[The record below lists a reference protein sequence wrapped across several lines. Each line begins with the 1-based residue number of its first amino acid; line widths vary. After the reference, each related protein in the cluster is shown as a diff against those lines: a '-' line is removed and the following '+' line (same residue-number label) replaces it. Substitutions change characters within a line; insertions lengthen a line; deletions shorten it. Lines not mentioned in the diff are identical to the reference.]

1 LFPLARI
8 WWLSTQRR
16 WRQNSFLLAI
26 ALGISA
32 THGYHTWGLQSPAQL
47 TLLFGVA
54 LGVAMFLPALI
65 RTENILANPRFTL
78 LPYTP
83 RFLFLLQPVFGNP
96 LRFVLAASALTWG
109 AVGLILLG
117 RSAAEWVLELPR
129 LLGWTLV
136 GLALA
141 EVIEQWL
148 RRRASVLVYM
158 AAVLAGISAL
168 RVLVGFASVRAVAGE
183 LEQHAVGPW
192 RALLLGGGAPLAAKV
207 LTTAVLAAV
216 FGLLLRGGRKLVEGP
231 EVRREARSWT
241 ARLLAWL
248 PVRPALAK
256 ELAMVLRVVVLRIS
270 YLWIPLVTA
279 AALYG
284 GAPFLLAGLFL
295 WWIGAAYNLL
305 GPDVPRGGLVRYQLL
320 PRSLASV
327 FRARHAAIVLVSVI
341 LVGVA
346 VLLVGIGGVWRP
358 PRTGPPSPL
367 AYPLWGMYGMSLFLL
382 FTVTSDRISLRYPR
396 TISMRGVIEE
406 GTATVTFAETV
417 LRFLSL
423 AGTAATAAAILAGWV
438 ASSGLLTG
446 VLLAALTHAGIYALH
461 LRTHLHRG

>member
-1 LFPLARI
+1 M
-8 WWLSTQRR
+8 
-16 WRQNSFLLAI
+16 LAI

-32 THGYHTWGLQSPAQL
+32 IHGYHSWGLQSPAQL

-109 AVGLILLG
+109 AVGLVGQQGGRMWGLDLLQ
-117 RSAAEWVLELPR
+117 
-129 LLGWTLV
+129 LLGWVLA

-141 EVIEQWL
+141 ELIDEWL
-148 RRRASVLVYM
+148 RQRASVLLYM
-158 AAVLAGISAL
+158 AVM
-168 RVLVGFASVRAVAGE
+168 LVGIGAIRLLADRASLQTVARE
-183 LEQHAVGPW
+183 LEQRAVGPW
-192 RALLLGGGAPLAAKV
+192 QALLVGGAGSLAAEM
-207 LTTAVLAAV
+207 LTTLVLAAA
-216 FGLLLRGGRKLVEGP
+216 FAFLLHAGRGLAGRSAVQ
-231 EVRREARSWT
+231 REARSWT
-241 ARLLAWL
+241 ARLLAWIPL
-248 PVRPALAK
+248 RPALVK
-256 ELAMVLRVVVLRIS
+256 ELAVVLRVVVLRVN

-327 FRARHAAIVLVSVI
+327 FRARHAAIVMVSVI

-367 AYPLWGMYGMSLFLL
+367 AYPLGGMYGISLFLL
-382 FTVTSDRISLRYPR
+382 FTVTSDRISLRSPR

>member
-1 LFPLARI
+1 MFPLARI

-32 THGYHTWGLQSPAQL
+32 IHGYHSWGLQSPAQL

-83 RFLFLLQPVFGNP
+83 RFLFLLQPVFGSP

-109 AVGLILLG
+109 AVGLVGQQGGRMWGLDLLQ
-117 RSAAEWVLELPR
+117 
-129 LLGWTLV
+129 LLGWVLA

-141 EVIEQWL
+141 ELIDEWL
-148 RRRASVLVYM
+148 RQRASVLLYM
-158 AAVLAGISAL
+158 AVM
-168 RVLVGFASVRAVAGE
+168 LVGIGAIQLLADRASLQTVARE
-183 LEQHAVGPW
+183 LEQRAVGPW
-192 RALLLGGGAPLAAKV
+192 QALLVGGAGSLAAEM
-207 LTTAVLAAV
+207 LTTLVLAAA
-216 FGLLLRGGRKLVEGP
+216 FAFLLHAGRGLAGRSAVQ
-231 EVRREARSWT
+231 REARSWT
-241 ARLLAWL
+241 ARLLAWIPL
-248 PVRPALAK
+248 RPALVK
-256 ELAMVLRVVVLRIS
+256 ELAVVLRVVVLRVN

-382 FTVTSDRISLRYPR
+382 FTVTSDRFSLRYPR

-406 GTATVTFAETV
+406 ATATVTFAETV

>member
-1 LFPLARI
+1 LA
-8 WWLSTQRR
+8 
-16 WRQNSFLLAI
+16 
-26 ALGISA
+26 
-32 THGYHTWGLQSPAQL
+32 
-47 TLLFGVA
+47 
-54 LGVAMFLPALI
+54 
-65 RTENILANPRFTL
+65 
-78 LPYTP
+78 
-83 RFLFLLQPVFGNP
+83 
-96 LRFVLAASALTWG
+96 
-109 AVGLILLG
+109 G
-117 RSAAEWVLELPR
+117 RSAV
-129 LLGWTLV
+129 
-136 GLALA
+136 
-141 EVIEQWL
+141 Q
-148 RRRASVLVYM
+148 
-158 AAVLAGISAL
+158 
-168 RVLVGFASVRAVAGE
+168 
-183 LEQHAVGPW
+183 
-192 RALLLGGGAPLAAKV
+192 
-207 LTTAVLAAV
+207 
-216 FGLLLRGGRKLVEGP
+216 
-231 EVRREARSWT
+231 REARSWT
-241 ARLLAWL
+241 ARLLAWIPL
-248 PVRPALAK
+248 RPALVK
-256 ELAMVLRVVVLRIS
+256 ELAVVLRVVVLRVN

-367 AYPLWGMYGMSLFLL
+367 AYPLWGMYGMTLFLL
-382 FTVTSDRISLRYPR
+382 FTVTSDRISLRSPR